1 MSRDESTLSAEERA
15 ALLRSVENVQAAAVR
30 QLRGQPDAVSV
41 IRFVNTVQRG
51 VDKVVQTRAQNGV
64 KPDCQSGCSHCCS
77 ARVEAL
83 PAEAFQIAHQ
93 VSRRADAAR
102 ADVIERLRAQAA
114 LPDEALSWKQRPACA
129 FLVAGLCSVY
139 DLRPAVCRK
148 AHSLDVRR
156 CEAGSAEIPEDLGLV
171 LDAEALIKGASS
183 AYAELGFEAQGVE
196 LARGVLLALSDPTAE
211 ARWSNGERVFFPDD
225 DTA

>member
-1 MSRDESTLSAEERA
+1 MRCDEARLSAEEQA
-15 ALLRSVENVQAAAVR
+15 ALLRSVENVQAAAAR
-30 QLRGQPDAVSV
+30 QLRGQPDPVSV

-51 VDKVVQTRAQNGV
+51 VDKVVQDRAQNGV
-64 KPDCQSGCSHCCS
+64 KPDCRSGCSHCCH
-77 ARVEAL
+77 ARVEAM
-83 PAEAFQIAHQ
+83 PAEVFQIAHH

-102 ADVIERLRAQAA
+102 AEVIERLLAQVAA
-114 LPDEALSWKQRPACA
+114 TGNALLWKHRPPCV
-129 FLVAGLCSVY
+129 FLEAGLCSVY

-171 LDAEALIKGASS
+171 LDTEALIKGASG
-183 AYAELGFEAQGVE
+183 AYAQLGFEARGVE

-211 ARWSNGERVFFPDD
+211 ARWHKGERVFFPDD
-225 DTA
+225 DAV